1 MEATDSRDINRR
13 IKLLVLQA
21 PRTCDGWSRKWI
33 GLGTM
38 TIGIFI
44 FASKAHLVRPEPP
57 YSLILA

>member
-1 MEATDSRDINRR
+1 MEATNSRDIDHQ

-21 PRTCDGWSRKWI
+21 PRTWDGWSRKLI
-33 GLGTM
+33 ELGTM

-57 YSLILA
+57 CCVILA